1 MLYPCLRK
9 CSAGWGMYCD
19 EQIISLHLHSVEKE
33 LCCASLIKAVS
44 RGGAALV
51 GVSVSEKGK
60 KTAGISLASC

>member
-1 MLYPCLRK
+1 
-9 CSAGWGMYCD
+9 MYCD
-19 EQIISLHLHSVEKE
+19 EQIFSLHLHSVEKE

-44 RGGAALV
+44 WGGAALV